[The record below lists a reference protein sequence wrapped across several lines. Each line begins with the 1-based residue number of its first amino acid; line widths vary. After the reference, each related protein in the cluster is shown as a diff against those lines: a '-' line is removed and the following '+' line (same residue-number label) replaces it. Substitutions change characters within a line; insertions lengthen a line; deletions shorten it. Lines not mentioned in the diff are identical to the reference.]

1 MGITIGGKW
10 AGKPWRREVHY
21 THAEAFGTSACLW
34 GFEVGFLW
42 EDGQLGLRGVPLH
55 PPVFWFL
62 FGNSPEQHVWEHFQ
76 LCCQTQTQVTAFSL
90 YHRETK
96 RKLNVICPLHSR
108 SVPDQTLLNRAV
120 WRAPKGRLLPAAM
133 PSEPWRLPGDG
144 LAHAQCLLCQAGF
157 TLARGPA
164 LCYMAAVA
172 PASQRGMCLW
182 GRERRGRAGQGLAV
196 EGTQEPVSG
205 QPLLREVCGT
215 VERAGPLEVKETWV

>member
-1 MGITIGGKW
+1 MGIEICGKW
-10 AGKPWRREVHY
+10 ARKPWRGEVHY
-21 THAEAFGTSACLW
+21 THTESFGTSACLW

-108 SVPDQTLLNRAV
+108 SLPDQTLLIRAV
-120 WRAPKGRLLPAAM
+120 RRAPEGRLLPAAM

-144 LAHAQCLLCQAGF
+144 LAHAQGLLYQAGF

-172 PASQRGMCLW
+172 HASQRCVCPW
-182 GRERRGRAGQGLAV
+182 GREQRGGAGQGRAW
-196 EGTQEPVSG
+196 Q
-205 QPLLREVCGT
+205 LRAL
-215 VERAGPLEVKETWV
+215 RSQ